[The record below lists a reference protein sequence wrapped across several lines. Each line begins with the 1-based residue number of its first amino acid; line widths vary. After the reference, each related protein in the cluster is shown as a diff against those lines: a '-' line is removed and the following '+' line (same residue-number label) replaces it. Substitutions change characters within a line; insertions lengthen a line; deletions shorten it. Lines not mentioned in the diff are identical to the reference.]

1 MPAEDLSSAA
11 LALPP
16 RVPLRGEA
24 LGRPALAALGA
35 ALVDRTWLLVVDRW
49 FWGEGI
55 ALTGIAHFHAA
66 AGEADGAEGAP
77 AVRAWVE
84 ARLSPQLRVEHV
96 NDLAPGLAA
105 LAVDEDGSLRGRLAP
120 LVAWALGEGGA
131 TRGRGGVIEHWPGS
145 VWADTMYMAGAFLA
159 RYGAGSGDGSVLD
172 EAGRQ
177 LVLHAGELQQER
189 SGLFAHGAYGGA
201 TIWSLW
207 GRANAWAALAAVEY
221 LEAARQ
227 LPSDRATVAEV
238 EERLVRQLGAL
249 AGLLPAHGVYDVLV
263 DGQPETA
270 GILETSATAGIGAAM
285 LRAARLLPG
294 LDDVA
299 AAGRRAA
306 AGALAYVDPGGA
318 LTRVSAGTVLQL
330 VPFGYSVIR
339 DDLPQLWG
347 QGLALEAVAALL
359 GEDGA

>member
-1 MPAEDLSSAA
+1 MPAEDLSSAV
-11 LALPP
+11 LAHPP
-16 RVPLRGEA
+16 RQPLSAGALEGSMLTA
-24 LGRPALAALGA
+24 LGT
-35 ALVDRTWLLVVDRW
+35 ALVERTWRLGVDRW
-49 FWGEGI
+49 FWGEGV
-55 ALTGIAHFHAA
+55 ALAGIAHF
-66 AGEADGAEGAP
+66 EATAEATGSP
-77 AVRAWVE
+77 SVRSWVE
-84 ARLSPQLRVEHV
+84 AHLGRRLAIEHV

-105 LAVDEDGSLRGRLAP
+105 LAVDEDGSLRARLAP
-120 LVAWALGEGGA
+120 LVDWALAGGGA
-131 TRGRGGVIEHWPGS
+131 TRGHDGVIEHWPGS

-159 RYGAGSGDGSVLD
+159 RYGAAAGDASVLD

-177 LVLHAGELQQER
+177 LVLHAVELQQEP
-189 SGLFAHGAYGGA
+189 SGLFAHGAYGGS
-201 TIWSLW
+201 TIWNLW

-221 LEAARQ
+221 LESAQQLAANPVTMAQ
-227 LPSDRATVAEV
+227 VQG
-238 EERLVRQLGAL
+238 RLVRQLRAL
-249 AGLLPAHGVYDVLV
+249 AGLLPPHGVYDVLV

-299 AAGRRAA
+299 AAGRRAV
-306 AGALAYVDPGGA
+306 AGALAYVEPDGS
-318 LTRVSAGTVLQL
+318 LCRVSAGTVLQL

-359 GEDGA
+359 GVEGRR